1 MAAQSFGHEGTGQD
15 PDQPAIDRAHLAR
28 MTGGDATLE
37 REVLALFASQA
48 AVLTR
53 RMQEAEPGAIAA
65 LAHTLK
71 GAALGIGAH
80 AVAAAAEQVER
91 VGPGREDALARL
103 AAAAA
108 GARAAIAAMLARG
121 PE

>member
-1 MAAQSFGHEGTGQD
+1 MAAQPFGRESAGQD
-15 PDQPAIDRAHLAR
+15 QDQPAIDRAHLAR
-28 MTGGDATLE
+28 MTGGDAALE

-80 AVAAAAEQVER
+80 AVAAAAERVER
-91 VGPGREDALARL
+91 AGSGHGYAMARL

-108 GARAAIAAMLARG
+108 EARDAIAAMLAPCG
-121 PE
+121 E